1 MFSNHVAYIK
11 RARVVNNVILPRL
24 SKLAGRGGRR
34 MMTAK
39 DICQPCVR
47 SLAKVE
53 VRNPLPLAQRK
64 QPTFTQLIQKV
75 ATFFNLTH
83 TYIVLYLNF
92 ERLLNHDH
100 HSVAARP
107 YLSAGYVCQALSTPL
122 SPRTP
127 PANRIPFKTRKRTA
141 TH

>member
-1 MFSNHVAYIK
+1 VFSNHVAYIK

-64 QPTFTQLIQKV
+64 QPTFTQLHPKSRDLQP
-75 ATFFNLTH
+75 H
-83 TYIVLYLNF
+83 SYLY
-92 ERLLNHDH
+92 R
-100 HSVAARP
+100 
-107 YLSAGYVCQALSTPL
+107 ALSKLRETPR
-122 SPRTP
+122 P
-127 PANRIPFKTRKRTA
+127 
-141 TH
+141 